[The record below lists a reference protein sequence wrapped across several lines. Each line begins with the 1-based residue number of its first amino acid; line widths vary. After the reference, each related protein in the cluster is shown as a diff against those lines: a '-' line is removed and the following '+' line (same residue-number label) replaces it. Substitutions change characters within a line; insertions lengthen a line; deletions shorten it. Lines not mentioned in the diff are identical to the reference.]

1 MTLFDTDN
9 YTVDQQEG
17 KLWYVVF
24 YVDRSRQEIRMELS
38 KPVFGKSNQV
48 SDWSNRI
55 IMNPIPLQNVQI
67 SLLPD
72 EEVPTISISPIE
84 PSEIDMEVGYYSNR
98 SCGHQNH

>member
-1 MTLFDTDN
+1 MTLFDPDN

-17 KLWYVVF
+17 KLWYLVI

-38 KPVFGKSNQV
+38 KPVFDKSNQV

-55 IMNPIPLQNVQI
+55 IMDSIPLQNVQI
-67 SLLPD
+67 SLPPD

-84 PSEIDMEVGYYSNR
+84 PSGTDMEVGY
-98 SCGHQNH
+98 